1 MTNIS
6 ERRLPPDLAGLP
18 SIRAEVAFEV
28 APGSLMPSLEGPVF
42 DREGNFYCCH
52 TAPGDTTVMKIT
64 PEGEQSKFYHNDVG
78 MTVGL
83 ACLLYTSSNCLS
95 GTAASSS
102 LARSTLKTYMA
113 TSSLLS
119 KW

>member
-42 DREGNFYCCH
+42 
-52 TAPGDTTVMKIT
+52 
-64 PEGEQSKFYHNDVG
+64 
-78 MTVGL
+78 
-83 ACLLYTSSNCLS
+83 
-95 GTAASSS
+95 
-102 LARSTLKTYMA
+102 
-113 TSSLLS
+113 
-119 KW
+119 